1 MAHGRPPGRG
11 DGAAPGAGRHGHHGR
26 GPGSGTRPKAAG
38 AGGTAG
44 LRGAEPSPWRGP
56 APERD
61 TGSGHG
67 PLSPGRTTGLRG
79 GGTLIPAWPGPGTRR
94 ERSAR
99 APVRPGAVG
108 GSWSARR
115 GPAGGAV
122 RLRMGGT
129 VGAAGVSGRGAL
141 SYVAVTLGRMAA
153 NTSPEAPLPVG
164 EVSRLIGGWI
174 DRLGAVWVEG
184 QITQLSRRPGAGVVF
199 LTLRDPSYDISVS
212 VTCYRQVFDA
222 VADVVGEGARVVVHA
237 KPEWYAPRGQLSLR
251 AAEIKPVGVGE
262 LLARLEQLKKSLARE
277 GLFAPERKKPLPFL
291 PQLIGLVCGRASAAE
306 RDVLENARH
315 RWPAVRFEVRN
326 VPVQGVHAVPQ
337 VVQAVKELDARD
349 DVDVIVVA
357 RGGGSVED
365 LLPFSDEQLVRAV
378 AACRTPVVSA
388 IGHEPDSP
396 LLDLVADLRAS
407 TPTDAAKKVVPD
419 VGEEYE
425 RVRQL
430 RDRARRCVAAFV
442 DREERGLAHAL
453 ARPAIQDPHR
463 MIDERAEQ
471 VTALLERGR
480 RSLRHQLD
488 RADSELTH
496 THARVV
502 ALSPAATLKRG
513 YAVLQ
518 RADGHAVRDPGEVEP
533 GETLR
538 ARVSEGDFSVR
549 VDA

>member
-1 MAHGRPPGRG
+1 MA
-11 DGAAPGAGRHGHHGR
+11 
-26 GPGSGTRPKAAG
+26 
-38 AGGTAG
+38 
-44 LRGAEPSPWRGP
+44 L
-56 APERD
+56 
-61 TGSGHG
+61 
-67 PLSPGRTTGLRG
+67 
-79 GGTLIPAWPGPGTRR
+79 
-94 ERSAR
+94 
-99 APVRPGAVG
+99 
-108 GSWSARR
+108 
-115 GPAGGAV
+115 
-122 RLRMGGT
+122 
-129 VGAAGVSGRGAL
+129 
-141 SYVAVTLGRMAA
+141 
-153 NTSPEAPLPVG
+153 NTSADAPLPVG

-222 VADVVGEGARVVVHA
+222 VSDVVTEGARVVVLA

-251 AAEIKPVGVGE
+251 ATEIKPVGVGE
-262 LLARLEQLKKSLARE
+262 LLARLEQLKKSLAAE
-277 GLFAPERKKPLPFL
+277 GLFAAERKKALPFL

-337 VVQAVKELDARD
+337 VVQAVKELDALD
-349 DVDVIVVA
+349 GVDVIVVA

-388 IGHEPDSP
+388 IGHEPDTP

-425 RVRQL
+425 RVRLL
-430 RDRARRCVAAFV
+430 RDRARRSVRSFV
-442 DREERGLAHAL
+442 EREERGLAHTL
-453 ARPAIQDPHR
+453 ARPSIEDPHR
-463 MIDERAEQ
+463 MVDERAEQ
-471 VTALLERGR
+471 VTSLLDRLVSCTLGH
-480 RSLRHQLD
+480 LLD

-502 ALSPAATLKRG
+502 ALSPAATLRRG

-518 RADGHAVRDPGEVEP
+518 QADGQVVRDPDEVTAGEA
-533 GETLR
+533 LR
-538 ARVSEGDFSVR
+538 ARVAEGEFSVR